1 MKIRTKLYLIVAA
14 LALLMVV
21 SGFVGFMSMSTII
34 KTADRISKIRDSMNS
49 LQEVRVASQRLL
61 MPAHDYLLHG
71 NKEEGKNFEI
81 LLRTTNDKTDELSR
95 QMRMRPYYVEH
106 PEELE
111 NLLNELKEGLLK
123 IEGLSRKILNIP
135 NPMGSIEGALWM
147 EEMDPY
153 ADKLTNDLDLL
164 LEWNQRRAEQIM
176 ATAYKT
182 QTTSTITF
190 IVAILVFLGSS
201 VGGGILIIRSINS
214 AISRLVEGTERIA
227 EGDLS
232 HRIAIGAKDEISHLA
247 SSFNKMT
254 EDLQATTVSREFH
267 ESITDGI
274 SDELM
279 VIDPQNSKIISAN
292 KAFLEKYGPRDEVIG
307 KTCYEV
313 THGSSEPCKPPEH
326 ICPTEEALRTGM
338 HSIAEH

>member
-1 MKIRTKLYLIVAA
+1 MKISTKLYLTVAA
-14 LALLMVV
+14 LTLLMVV

-34 KTADRISKIRDSMNS
+34 KTADRISKIRDSMNF
-49 LQEVRVASQRLL
+49 LQEVRVACQRVL

-71 NKEEGKNFEI
+71 RKEEVKNFDV
-81 LLRTTNDKTDELSR
+81 LLGITNEKLDELSR
-95 QMRMRPYYVEH
+95 QMRVRPYYIEH
-106 PEELE
+106 PEEMEDILDKIRE
-111 NLLNELKEGLLK
+111 DLLK
-123 IEGLSRKILNIP
+123 IEGISRKILNIP
-135 NPMGSIEGALWM
+135 NPMGSIEAALWID
-147 EEMDPY
+147 EMDSY
-153 ADKLTNDLDLL
+153 ADKLTDNLNISV
-164 LEWNQRRAEQIM
+164 EWNQRRAKQIM
-176 ATAYKT
+176 AIAYKT

-190 IVAILVFLGSS
+190 IITILVFVGSS
-201 VGGGILIIRSINS
+201 AGGGILIVRSINR

-227 EGDLS
+227 QGDLS
-232 HRIAIGAKDEISHLA
+232 HRVAIGAKDEISHLA

-254 EDLQATTVSREFH
+254 EDLQATTVSRQFH
-267 ESITDGI
+267 EGITDGI

-292 KAFLEKYGPRDEVIG
+292 KAFLERYGPRDEVIG